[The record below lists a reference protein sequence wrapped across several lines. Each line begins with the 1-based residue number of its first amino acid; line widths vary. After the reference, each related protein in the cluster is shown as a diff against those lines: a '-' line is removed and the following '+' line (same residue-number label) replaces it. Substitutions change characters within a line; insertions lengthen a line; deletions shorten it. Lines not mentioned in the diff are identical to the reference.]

1 MKRPAGSAI
10 ILIMAIFFT
19 ALVYCDD
26 YYDGPPLKTIDGKVV
41 SVDTLSSKITIN
53 SVNDI
58 TFYVLISTVIKQDV
72 FDIRLSDLKAGDY
85 VTVDYR
91 DDESG
96 RHNAEAITKHY
107 SEGEGV

>member
-1 MKRPAGSAI
+1 MKRQIGI
-10 ILIMAIFFT
+10 VIIMAIALFFSVI
-19 ALVYCDD
+19 AYCDD
-26 YYDGPPLKTIDGKVV
+26 YYEGPPLKTFEGKIV
-41 SVDTLSSKITIN
+41 SVDTLSSKITVSEAN
-53 SVNDI
+53 NI
-58 TFYVLISTVIKQDV
+58 TFYVPTSAVIKQDV
-72 FDIRLSDLKAGDY
+72 FNIKLLDLKAGDY